1 VPIKDNIAIVQQQ
14 LKQAA
19 VQSGRT
25 PEDIRLIAVSKTKS
39 TEMILQALAVGQIA
53 FGENRVQEALG
64 KIEAL
69 TEKPLVEWHLIG
81 HLQKNKVKLCPGNF
95 LWIHT
100 LDSTELAEKLEAR
113 SAFAQKKINV
123 LLQVNLSQE
132 ITKSGLHDW
141 EDILQ
146 VSETILSGKWLKL
159 RGLMTIPPPNIG
171 ETPTRKI
178 YEKLRVWRDKL
189 QQELDSAEITELSM
203 GKTADFHWAI
213 QEGATMIRVGSAI
226 FGERNED
233 MDYPKNMYNNW

>member
-1 VPIKDNIAIVQQQ
+1 MSIKDNIAIVQQQ

-19 VQSGRT
+19 IQSGRT
-25 PEDIRLIAVSKTKS
+25 QEDIRLIAVSKTKS
-39 TEMILQALAVGQIA
+39 TEMILQALAAGQIA

-69 TEKPLVEWHLIG
+69 TENPLLEWHLIG
-81 HLQKNKVKLCPGNF
+81 HLQKNKVKFCPGKF
-95 LWIHT
+95 QWIHT

-123 LLQVNLSQE
+123 LLQVNLSRE

-159 RGLMTIPPPNIG
+159 RGLMTIPAPNIG

-203 GKTADFHWAI
+203 GMTADFHWAI

-233 MDYPKNMYNNW
+233 MDCPTNM

>member
-1 VPIKDNIAIVQQQ
+1 MSIKDNIAIVQQQ

-39 TEMILQALAVGQIA
+39 TEMILQALAAGQIA

-69 TEKPLVEWHLIG
+69 TENPLVEWHLIG
-81 HLQKNKVKLCPGNF
+81 HLQKNKVKFCPGKF
-95 LWIHT
+95 QWIHT

-113 SAFAQKKINV
+113 SAFVQKKINV

-132 ITKSGLHDW
+132 ITKSGLHNW
-141 EDILQ
+141 KDILQ

-159 RGLMTIPPPNIG
+159 RGLMTIPAPNMG

-203 GKTADFHWAI
+203 GMTADFHWAI

-233 MDYPKNMYNNW
+233 MDCPTNM

>member
-1 VPIKDNIAIVQQQ
+1 MPIKDNISIVQQQ

-19 VQSGRT
+19 IQSGRT
-25 PEDIRLIAVSKTKS
+25 PGDIRLIAVSKTKS
-39 TEMILQALAVGQIA
+39 TEMILQALAAGQIA

-69 TEKPLVEWHLIG
+69 TENPLVEWHLIG
-81 HLQKNKVKLCPGNF
+81 HLQKNKVKFCPGKF
-95 LWIHT
+95 QWIHT

-123 LLQVNLSQE
+123 LLQVNLSRE
-132 ITKSGLHDW
+132 ITKSGLHDL

-146 VSETILSGKWLKL
+146 VSKTILSGKWLKL
-159 RGLMTIPPPNIG
+159 RGLMTIPAPNIG

-203 GKTADFHWAI
+203 GMTADFHWAI

-233 MDYPKNMYNNW
+233 MDCPTNM

>member
-1 VPIKDNIAIVQQQ
+1 MLIKDNIEIVQQQ

-19 VQSGRT
+19 IQSGRT

-39 TEMILQALAVGQIA
+39 TEMILQALSAGQIA

-69 TEKPLVEWHLIG
+69 TENPLVEWHLIG
-81 HLQKNKVKLCPGNF
+81 HLQKNKVKFCPGKF
-95 LWIHT
+95 QWIHT

-132 ITKSGLHDW
+132 ITKSGFHDW

-159 RGLMTIPPPNIG
+159 L
-171 ETPTRKI
+171 
-178 YEKLRVWRDKL
+178 
-189 QQELDSAEITELSM
+189 
-203 GKTADFHWAI
+203 
-213 QEGATMIRVGSAI
+213 
-226 FGERNED
+226 
-233 MDYPKNMYNNW
+233 

>member
-1 VPIKDNIAIVQQQ
+1 VSIKDNIAIVQQQ

-19 VQSGRT
+19 IQSGRT

-53 FGENRVQEALG
+53 FGENRIQEALG

-69 TEKPLVEWHLIG
+69 TENPLVEWHLIG
-81 HLQKNKVKLCPGNF
+81 HLQKNKVKFCPGKF
-95 LWIHT
+95 QWIHT

-113 SAFAQKKINV
+113 SAFVQKKINV

-132 ITKSGLHDW
+132 ITKSGLHDL

-146 VSETILSGKWLKL
+146 VSKTILSGKWLKL

-203 GKTADFHWAI
+203 GMTADFHWAI

-226 FGERNED
+226 FGERN
-233 MDYPKNMYNNW
+233 

>member
-1 VPIKDNIAIVQQQ
+1 MPIKDNIAIVQQQ

-19 VQSGRT
+19 IQSGRT

-39 TEMILQALAVGQIA
+39 TELILQALAAGQIA

-69 TEKPLVEWHLIG
+69 TENPLVEWHLIG
-81 HLQKNKVKLCPGNF
+81 HLQKNKVKFCPGKF
-95 LWIHT
+95 QWIHT

-159 RGLMTIPPPNIG
+159 RGLMTIPAPNIG

-203 GKTADFHWAI
+203 GMTADFHWAI

-233 MDYPKNMYNNW
+233 MDCPTNM

>member
-1 VPIKDNIAIVQQQ
+1 MPIKDNISIVQQQ

-19 VQSGRT
+19 IQSGRT

-39 TEMILQALAVGQIA
+39 TEMILQALAAGQIA

-69 TEKPLVEWHLIG
+69 TENPLVEWHLIG
-81 HLQKNKVKLCPGNF
+81 HLQKNKVKFCPGKF
-95 LWIHT
+95 QWIHT

-123 LLQVNLSQE
+123 LLQVNLSRE

-159 RGLMTIPPPNIG
+159 RGLMTIPAPNIG

-203 GKTADFHWAI
+203 GMTADFHWAI

-226 FGERNED
+226 FGQRNED
-233 MDYPKNMYNNW
+233 MDCPTNM

>member
-1 VPIKDNIAIVQQQ
+1 MPIKDNISIVQQQ

-19 VQSGRT
+19 IQSGRT

-39 TEMILQALAVGQIA
+39 TEMILQALAAGQIS
-53 FGENRVQEALG
+53 FGENRGQEALG

-69 TEKPLVEWHLIG
+69 TKNPLVEWHLIG
-81 HLQKNKVKLCPGNF
+81 HLQKNKVKFCPGKF
-95 LWIHT
+95 QLIHT

-113 SAFAQKKINV
+113 SAFVQKKINV

-159 RGLMTIPPPNIG
+159 RGLMTIPAPNIG

-189 QQELDSAEITELSM
+189 QQELDSAEIT
-203 GKTADFHWAI
+203 
-213 QEGATMIRVGSAI
+213 
-226 FGERNED
+226 
-233 MDYPKNMYNNW
+233 